1 MWNHCSRS
9 IYRPPHLITS
19 KTSDPTSLRLHIS
32 IPHFTPHTSHPSPH
46 TPHLRPHTSHPST
59 HTPHLTSLNSHPTPH
74 TLHLRPHT
82 SHLTP
87 PTSDTTS
94 PNWSSS
100 SCYSHHRHNRQVRLY
115 SLQWALSTVHGYTKV
130 HSHLIPAITY
140 VHIPTYHAYGG
151 VYTIVYAVCNVFV
164 LKAYAIVTY
173 V

>member
-1 MWNHCSRS
+1 MCIHSQCETTAVDRFTD
-9 IYRPPHLITS
+9 PHTL
-19 KTSDPTSLRLHIS
+19 LH
-32 IPHFTPHTSHPSPH
+32 PKPQTPHPSDSTSQFLTS
-46 TPHLRPHTSHPST
+46 PHTSHPST